1 MNQDKKRARGEEL
14 TQRVMRRYRNQSDA
28 TDAMARVL
36 MLVVG
41 GSCAM
46 AIALY
51 LWQIRA
57 MWANP
62 YKIVAGVGFG
72 LAFVSFRWLANAR
85 LAEERLWRRQGRG
98 PIRRRL
104 LRWLGVRAAQ
114 TCAYCRDDLDSD
126 EPTECPTCGAGYH
139 PECAEELGR
148 CATLHCLGLGE
159 PAPRRA
165 KVRLKDPV
173 V

>member
-1 MNQDKKRARGEEL
+1 MSQDTQRARGQEL

-46 AIALY
+46 AIGLY
-51 LWQIRA
+51 LWQIRD

-62 YKIVAGVGFG
+62 YKVVCGVGFG
-72 LAFVSFRWLANAR
+72 LAFVSYRWLANAR
-85 LAEERLWRRQGRG
+85 LAEERLWQRKRSG

-104 LRWLGVRAAQ
+104 LR
-114 TCAYCRDDLDSD
+114 
-126 EPTECPTCGAGYH
+126 
-139 PECAEELGR
+139 
-148 CATLHCLGLGE
+148 
-159 PAPRRA
+159 
-165 KVRLKDPV
+165 
-173 V
+173 